1 MNGLKTSLKVGMQ
14 ILEAL
19 ARANVR
25 PVPVRELAENLGQ
38 SEKYLEQLLLPL
50 RRARLVT
57 STRGPHGG
65 YRLARPPAYITLLEI
80 VQLMQGP
87 LTFCDCPSRQCRDCV
102 SPALWQSLEGCLEAS
117 IASITLADA
126 IANRPPVMPRKVVL
140 GPTWV
145 QDGLGI

>member
-14 ILEAL
+14 ILESL
-19 ARANVR
+19 AQANTR
-25 PVPVRELAENLGQ
+25 PVPVRELAEKLGQ

-50 RRARLVT
+50 RRAMLVS

-65 YRLARPPAYITLLEI
+65 YRLARPPAYITLVEI

-87 LTFCDCPSRQCRDCV
+87 LTFCDCPSRRCGECV
-102 SPALWQSLEGCLEAS
+102 SPSLWQSLEDCLESS

-126 IANRPPVMPRKVVL
+126 IADRPRAVPKRMVL